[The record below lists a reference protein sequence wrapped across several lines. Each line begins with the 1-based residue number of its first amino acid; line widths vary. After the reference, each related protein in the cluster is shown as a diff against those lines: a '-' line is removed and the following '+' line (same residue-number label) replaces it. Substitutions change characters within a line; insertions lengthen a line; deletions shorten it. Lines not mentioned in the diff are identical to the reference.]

1 MSENLEI
8 LQFEGFENSYAHR
21 VQTGSEKKKI
31 KKENQPREID
41 GLLQ

>member
-21 VQTGSEKKKI
+21 IQTGSLKKKM
-31 KKENQPREID
+31 KKENQLRERG
-41 GLLQ
+41 GLL